1 MSPPSAPPAARES
14 QTVEF
19 KRVWRDEFLKELWNE
34 GKLPEGYT
42 VKKLLGAH
50 ASRPRNRNLAAAFY
64 RAGFIEAWGRG
75 IEKIRVGMAAAGLP
89 DPLFEST
96 CGGVKVTLFRPEKA
110 ESSTTKTTTKAAT
123 KTALKTELK
132 TGLKTGLKH
141 SLSPKARAIAELME
155 KNPLIGI
162 AGIAEATGLSRGGV
176 NYLVRMLKEK
186 AGLVRVGGR
195 KAGHWEFKEDP

>member
-1 MSPPSAPPAARES
+1 MKKG
-14 QTVEF
+14 QTPN
-19 KRVWRDEFLKELWNE
+19 FL
-34 GKLPEGYT
+34 
-42 VKKLLGAH
+42 
-50 ASRPRNRNLAAAFY
+50 
-64 RAGFIEAWGRG
+64 
-75 IEKIRVGMAAAGLP
+75 
-89 DPLFEST
+89 
-96 CGGVKVTLFRPEKA
+96 RPEKA
-110 ESSTTKTTTKAAT
+110 ESSTTKTTTKTTTT

-141 SLSPKARAIAELME
+141 SLPPNARAIAELME